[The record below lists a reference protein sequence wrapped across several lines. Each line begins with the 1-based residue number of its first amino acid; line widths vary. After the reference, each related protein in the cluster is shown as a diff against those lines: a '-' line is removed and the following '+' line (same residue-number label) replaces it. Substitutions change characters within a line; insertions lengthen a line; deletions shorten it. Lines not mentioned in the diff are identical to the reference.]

1 MSDEKDAQHGVQ
13 SFEVGAGVLRAVVRG
28 QRLMTLKDIAAA
40 AEMPPS
46 KAHRYLV
53 SLIRSG
59 LIEQDP
65 LTSRYKLGPFALDIG
80 LVALD
85 RLDRVRL
92 GLSAIS
98 DLRDRINETVGLAVW
113 GDHGPVIVRWERP
126 QRPITVNVVT
136 GTSLPLL
143 SSASGRVFG
152 AWLPKSQTAAQISR
166 ELKARG
172 RHSDLSTRSEV
183 DAMFAKIRADGVA
196 PVTQHYVFAGVQA
209 VAAPVFNFK
218 NQITMAISVVSV
230 QGISADLSAGSA
242 LVQEL
247 KKAAEALSWGLG
259 ATRERVLEALSEAQ
273 PCAASGR

>member
-1 MSDEKDAQHGVQ
+1 MSNEKDAQHGVQ

-40 AEMPPS
+40 AEMPAP

-53 SLIRSG
+53 SLIRTG
-59 LIEQDP
+59 LIEQDTM
-65 LTSRYKLGPFALDIG
+65 TSRYKLGPFALDIG

-126 QRPITVNVVT
+126 QRPVTVNVVT

-143 SSASGRVFG
+143 TSASGRVFA
-152 AWLPKSQTAAQISR
+152 AWLPKSQTAAQISK
-166 ELKARG
+166 ELKSRAKLP
-172 RHSDLSTRSEV
+172 SLTTRSEV
-183 DAMFAKIRADGVA
+183 DAMLAKIRADGIA
-196 PVTQHYVFAGVQA
+196 PVTQHYIFEGVHA

-218 NQITMAISVVSV
+218 NQVTMSIAVVGV
-230 QGISADLSAGSA
+230 DGISGDLRVGSP
-242 LVQEL
+242 LIEEL
-247 KKAAEALSWGLG
+247 KKSAQSLSWGLG
-259 ATRERVLEALSEAQ
+259 ATRDQSLESVPDAQ
-273 PCAASGR
+273 IDAANDR